1 MAVIT
6 ISRQYGSGGDE
17 IAARLCEMLGY
28 QHFDKRLIAQATM
41 EVGLSEQE
49 IVDYSEDNH
58 KVRTF
63 LDRVMGRGQVVAQTH
78 IWKEDATGAR
88 SSEEINLSEEAALT
102 LVQKAV
108 RSAHRKG
115 GMVIVGRAGQMILKD
130 DEDVLHIRVEAPLE
144 HRIQRVKEELRA
156 TRKLFN
162 ADIEL
167 RRDAQDII
175 IERDAASVDYIKRF
189 YHADWDDPMLYHLVI
204 NTGKV
209 SIEHAA
215 EIIAHMVMEKQP
227 A

>member
-63 LDRVMGRGQVVAQTH
+63 LDRLMGRGQVVAQTR
-78 IWKEDATGAR
+78 IWREDATGAR
-88 SSEEINLSEEAALT
+88 SSEKISLSEEAALT

-115 GMVIVGRAGQMILKD
+115 GMVIVGRAGQRSSKRMKMCC
-130 DEDVLHIRVEAPLE
+130 
-144 HRIQRVKEELRA
+144 
-156 TRKLFN
+156 TS
-162 ADIEL
+162 
-167 RRDAQDII
+167 
-175 IERDAASVDYIKRF
+175 ASKRQWSS
-189 YHADWDDPMLYHLVI
+189 ASS
-204 NTGKV
+204 G
-209 SIEHAA
+209 
-215 EIIAHMVMEKQP
+215 
-227 A
+227 